1 MVVNYVLP
9 VTCVVMCVCVYTVG
23 MLYNRN
29 RSERQVA
36 RKDVPLARVVQTEE
50 EERQQ
55 KEAMQRM
62 ENLKKR
68 SVVA

>member
-1 MVVNYVLP
+1 
-9 VTCVVMCVCVYTVG
+9 

-29 RSERQVA
+29 RSERQMA